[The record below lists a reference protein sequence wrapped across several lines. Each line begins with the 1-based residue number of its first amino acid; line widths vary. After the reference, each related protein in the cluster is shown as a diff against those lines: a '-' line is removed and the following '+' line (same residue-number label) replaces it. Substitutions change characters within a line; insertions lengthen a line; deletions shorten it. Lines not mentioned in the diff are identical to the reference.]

1 MEEEEE
7 DAFALPDDMDPALK
21 RLSMH
26 LLERVMS
33 ETLRDPARSKEELLA
48 VVDRLAASLRTHWE
62 LA

>member
-1 MEEEEE
+1 MEE

-21 RLSMH
+21 RLSMQ

-33 ETLRDPARSKEELLA
+33 ESLRDPGASKEDLLA
-48 VVDRLAASLRTHWE
+48 VVDRLAANLRTHWG